1 MFLKKNNSKKK
12 KNLKNNFWCMQIGEN
27 PLLAFYVSFKKFV
40 RKNKANF
47 LGAHKL
53 VNTFY

>member
-1 MFLKKNNSKKK
+1 
-12 KNLKNNFWCMQIGEN
+12 MQIGEN
-27 PLLAFYVSFKKFV
+27 PLLAFYVSFKKLV

>member
-1 MFLKKNNSKKK
+1 
-12 KNLKNNFWCMQIGEN
+12 MQIGEN